1 MKDLYVED
9 LISLEEYKA
18 DKAKYQAELDSI
30 QMPVEA
36 HTSHVD
42 RFDAGKGINLY
53 AALEKLEKRLFWR
66 SIIDRIEIDGKAVK
80 VFFL

>member
-1 MKDLYVED
+1 MKSALTA
-9 LISLEEYKA
+9 I
-18 DKAKYQAELDSI
+18 QQELDAI
-30 QMPVEA
+30 HMPVEA

-53 AALEKLEKRLFWR
+53 SALEKPEKRMFWR
-66 SIIDRIEIDGKAVK
+66 SIIDRIELDGKAVK